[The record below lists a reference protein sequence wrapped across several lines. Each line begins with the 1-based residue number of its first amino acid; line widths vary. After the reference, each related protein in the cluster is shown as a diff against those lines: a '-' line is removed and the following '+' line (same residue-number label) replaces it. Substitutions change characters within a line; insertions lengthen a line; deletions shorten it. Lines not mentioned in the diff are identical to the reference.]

1 MVGVASTICGVKN
14 FSERLRHAR
23 QQRGLSQAELARL
36 CNLSQS
42 AISNYESGA
51 RRDAREILDLA
62 KALNVSAQWLK
73 SGLGPMEISV
83 GGALVMHE
91 PDGGPPIVTWPFS
104 RFSVDEIVALSGK
117 DREHLDQTIR
127 HLLNGMKSK

>member
-23 QQRGLSQAELARL
+23 QQRGLSQAGLARL
-36 CNLSQS
+36 CGLSQS

>member
-1 MVGVASTICGVKN
+1 MKH

-42 AISNYESGA
+42 AISNYESGT

-73 SGLGPMEISV
+73 SGLGPMEIALA
-83 GGALVMHE
+83 GALVLQ
-91 PDGGPPIVTWPFS
+91 DSGDSPPIVTWPFS
-104 RFSVDEIVALSGK
+104 RFSVDEIVALTAT
-117 DREHLDQTIR
+117 DRDHLDQTIR
-127 HLLNGMKSK
+127 HLLNGMKNK

>member
-1 MVGVASTICGVKN
+1 MKH

-23 QQRGLSQAELARL
+23 LQRGLSQAELARL

-42 AISNYESGA
+42 AISNYESGT

-73 SGLGPMEISV
+73 SGLGPMEISL
-83 GGALVMHE
+83 GGALVLH
-91 PDGGPPIVTWPFS
+91 DAGDGPPIVTWPFG
-104 RFSVDEIVALSGK
+104 RFSVDEVVALSSQ
-117 DREHLDQTIR
+117 DRDHLDQTIR
-127 HLLNGMKSK
+127 HLLNGMKNK

>member
-23 QQRGLSQAELARL
+23 QQRGLSQAGLARL
-36 CNLSQS
+36 CGLSQS
-42 AISNYESGA
+42 AISNYENGT

-62 KALNVSAQWLK
+62 KALSVSAQWLRN
-73 SGLGPMEISV
+73 GVGMMEPRA
-83 GGALVMHE
+83 GGVLVMHE

-104 RFSVDEIVALSGK
+104 RFSVDEIVALPVAE
-117 DREHLDQTIR
+117 RELLERTVR
-127 HLLNGMKSK
+127 HLLDGMKPR